1 MDGDFVPLVVV
12 EAHPTRLDVHLLFA
26 IGQAHSQRDAAVT
39 ECQVQVVGAVT
50 WIQEGRGMRRINKS
64 RRKWNLT

>member
-26 IGQAHSQRDAAVT
+26 IGQAHSQRDAAIT
-39 ECQVQVVGAVT
+39 EGQVQVVGAVT
-50 WIQEGRGMRRINKS
+50 
-64 RRKWNLT
+64 